1 MEDKQF
7 KEISKK
13 LDLVIALLAVQNA
26 EDKDD
31 KIYIMKKAGLT
42 SEEISPYIGIKNV
55 RETKGW
61 KRK

>member
-7 KEISKK
+7 KKISKK
-13 LDLVIALLAVQNA
+13 LDLVVALLAIQNV

-31 KIYIMKKAGLT
+31 KIYIMKKAGLA
-42 SEEISPYIGIKNV
+42 SEEISPYVGIKNV
-55 RETKGW
+55 RVTKGW